1 MPGLSKLRKR
11 LVEIKEEWG
20 PLMAAKEEGDEEYNF
35 PAGGRPKL
43 GQSSSSDQTPSQD
56 EKQPESTD
64 TDGRTNERVRRSPDL
79 DAIAE

>member
-1 MPGLSKLRKR
+1 MPGLCKLKKR
-11 LVEIKEEWG
+11 LVAIKEEWG

-35 PAGGRPKL
+35 PAGGGPKP
-43 GQSSSSDQTPSQD
+43 GQNSSSDKTPSQN

-64 TDGRTNERVRRSPDL
+64 ADGRTSERVRRSPDL